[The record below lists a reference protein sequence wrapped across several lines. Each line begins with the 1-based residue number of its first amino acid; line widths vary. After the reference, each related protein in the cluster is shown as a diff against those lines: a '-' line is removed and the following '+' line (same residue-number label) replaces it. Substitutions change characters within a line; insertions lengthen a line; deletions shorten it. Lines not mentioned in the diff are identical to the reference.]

1 MSQLGR
7 IILVSGFVLVVFG
20 LLLWILGKSGFRGLP
35 GDIRIESE
43 QFEFYM
49 PIVSCIVVSVG
60 LTALYLLIKWLL
72 AGGR

>member
-43 QFEFYM
+43 RFEFYM